1 MKDKLAEE
9 ILKKHIATIVKT
21 GDKEYDD
28 FYRKSIE
35 EALYFLNNFKKYMDL
50 LDEIESK
57 AVLCPV
63 FV

>member
-28 FYRKSIE
+28 FYRKSIVLQ
-35 EALYFLNNFKKYMDL
+35 AMQAYH
-50 LDEIESK
+50 ESK
-57 AVLCPV
+57 LRGEA
-63 FV
+63 